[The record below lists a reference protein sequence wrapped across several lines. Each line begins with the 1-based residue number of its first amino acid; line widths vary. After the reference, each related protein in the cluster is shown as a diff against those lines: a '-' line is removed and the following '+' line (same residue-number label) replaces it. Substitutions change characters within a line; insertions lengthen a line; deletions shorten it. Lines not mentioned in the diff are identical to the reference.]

1 MQIEVHN
8 FTKVLRNTTVLN
20 CINATFESG
29 NIYGLIGKNGSGK
42 TMLLRAISG
51 LIRPTDGYIE
61 IDKKLLGKDI
71 SFPPEAGIIIEKPE
85 FLGYMS
91 GLENLKFLSDIRG
104 LIDDKVI
111 IDYMTLFDLD
121 PTLKKPVRKY
131 SLGMK
136 QKLGIIQAIMEDPQI
151 LILDEPFN
159 ALDENSV
166 ITFREFLRNF
176 KNEGK
181 LVIITSHNNEDIKE
195 LCNIVYKMDS
205 GNLVSAN

>member
-1 MQIEVHN
+1 
-8 FTKVLRNTTVLN
+8 
-20 CINATFESG
+20 
-29 NIYGLIGKNGSGK
+29 
-42 TMLLRAISG
+42 MLLRAISG
-51 LIRPTDGYIE
+51 LIRPTEGYIE

-104 LIDDKVI
+104 QIDDKVI

-136 QKLGIIQAIMEDPQI
+136 QKLGIIQAIMENPQI

-195 LCNIVYKMDS
+195 LCNMVYKMDS
-205 GNLVSAN
+205 GNLAIAN

>member
-136 QKLGIIQAIMEDPQI
+136 QKLGIIQAIMEVPQI

-181 LVIITSHNNEDIKE
+181 LAIITSHNSEDIKE
-195 LCNIVYKMDS
+195 LCNMVYKMDS
-205 GNLVSAN
+205 GNLVPAN

>member
-1 MQIEVHN
+1 MRIEVHN
-8 FTKVLRNTTVLN
+8 FTKVLRKTTVLN
-20 CINATFESG
+20 CINANFESG
-29 NIYGLIGKNGSGK
+29 NIYGLIGNNGSGK

-51 LIRPTDGYIE
+51 LIRPTEGYIE

-104 LIDDKVI
+104 QIDDKVI

-136 QKLGIIQAIMEDPQI
+136 QKLGIIQAIMENPQI

-195 LCNIVYKMDS
+195 LCNMVYKMDS
-205 GNLVSAN
+205 GNLAIAN

>member
-181 LVIITSHNNEDIKE
+181 LAIITSHNSEDIKE
-195 LCNIVYKMDS
+195 LCNMVYKMDS
-205 GNLVSAN
+205 GNLVPAN